1 MRPKG
6 YAMLRY
12 LVENAGRL
20 ITKDEAVAAIWGASV
35 VTDDAL
41 ARCISDVRAA
51 IADRDHRVIKTVP
64 RRGYIFS
71 SNVAREGQVEA
82 WAESNDASDQ
92 LRSMESKASIAVLAF
107 TNLSG
112 DVRKSISA
120 TVSLRI

>member
-12 LVENAGRL
+12 LVENAGLL

-92 LRSMESKASIAVLAF
+92 FAPWRARLRSLYSPSPI
-107 TNLSG
+107 
-112 DVRKSISA
+112 
-120 TVSLRI
+120 